1 MTLDHYTPPTP
12 ATLDHGDI
20 AVKRLGEWATA
31 AQSASVI
38 SEQLVRTSFVPEAF
52 RGKPYEATAAILA
65 GLEIGL
71 SPMAALRSFDVIQGQ
86 AAPRALTLRAVV
98 QSHGHKMELEES
110 TATRCKM
117 KGRRRD
123 DTAWQTITWTIDRAK
138 QLGLLGKHNWKVQ
151 PQAMLLA
158 RATSE
163 LARLIAAD
171 AILGIG
177 YSAEELA
184 DGATGEVLTVT
195 LTADP
200 ATGEI
205 APVAEAGTRKMSRR
219 KPTEPAPPDD
229 DIVDAEVVTDG
240 PSEPQTKKVMALFN
254 EQGIKERTERLA
266 YISSVI
272 GREVETWKDTTKAE
286 ASTVIE
292 SLVAMSVPTPEDA
305 DDGPALF
312 DDEQP

>member
-1 MTLDHYTPPTP
+1 MTLDHYQPTTP
-12 ATLDHGDI
+12 AVVDNTDI

-38 SEQLVRTSFVPEAF
+38 AEQLVRTSFVPESF

-65 GLEIGL
+65 GLEVGL
-71 SPMAALRSFDVIQGQ
+71 SPMASLRSFDVIQGQ
-86 AAPRALTLRAVV
+86 AAPRALTLRAIV
-98 QSHGHKMELEES
+98 QAHGHEIELEES
-110 TATRCKM
+110 SATRCKM
-117 KGRRRD
+117 RGRRRGSQ
-123 DTAWQTITWTIDRAK
+123 TWQTITWTQDRAK
-138 QLGLLGKHNWKVQ
+138 QLGLLGKNNWKSQ

-177 YSAEELA
+177 YTAEELA

-195 LTADP
+195 LTPDP

-205 APVAEAGTRKMSRR
+205 APTPEAGTRKMSRR
-219 KPTEPAPPDD
+219 KPTEPPPADE
-229 DIVDAEVVTDG
+229 IVDAEVVEDG
-240 PSEPQTKKVMALFN
+240 PSEPQTRKVMALFN

-292 SLVAMSVPTPEDA
+292 SLVAMSVPVPEPPA

-312 DDEQP
+312 DDQP